1 MAVKHQDG
9 HHESMIDV
17 EDALSKILSVFS
29 PLSTQESDILRTNGM
44 VLAEDVISEINIPPL
59 DNSAMDGYA
68 VKYENIKNAS
78 FKNPKSL
85 KVVATTAAGELPYS
99 TLSNNESVRIMTG
112 APIPTGA
119 NAVVPFEETGDEINC
134 TSSNTPNGF
143 EFIQVQ
149 LSEKMCVRRDRM

>member
-1 MAVKHQDG
+1 MALKHQDG

-44 VLAEDVISEINIPPL
+44 VLAEDVISGINIPPL

-78 FKNPKSL
+78 FKNPKNL
-85 KVVATTAAGELPYS
+85 TT
-99 TLSNNESVRIMTG
+99 
-112 APIPTGA
+112 
-119 NAVVPFEETGDEINC
+119 INF
-134 TSSNTPNGF
+134 SA
-143 EFIQVQ
+143 
-149 LSEKMCVRRDRM
+149 